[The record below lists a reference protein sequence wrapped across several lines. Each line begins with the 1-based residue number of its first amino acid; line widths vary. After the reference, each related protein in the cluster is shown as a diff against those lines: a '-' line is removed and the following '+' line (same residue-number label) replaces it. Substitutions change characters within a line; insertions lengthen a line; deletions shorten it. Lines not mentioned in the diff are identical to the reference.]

1 MYLSLYINVLF
12 AIINKGDI
20 MSEKEMNTKGKVNY
34 RKLNQVLQV
43 SHNVL
48 RIMYILS
55 IVACIFTFIIII
67 KELSIFKY
75 FLEVL
80 SILSPLFIGL
90 FVAWLFNPVVNF
102 LGKKGVKRIFSVLL
116 IYIIILGVLGLLVG
130 SIMPILYE
138 QIIGFA
144 KSLPSLFESIE
155 DLLDTL
161 LDKLQ
166 NVDGINV
173 SDIKNNI
180 MSQLENKSTEL
191 TSGITTYAVNLAK
204 GLISGISTFVVG
216 LIIGFF
222 CLLSF
227 ENVGDTLI
235 GFVPKKFRAD
245 TKKLSTSINGSLRN
259 YVVGLAIDATVVF
272 AICSIA
278 FSLIGLKAPLLFA
291 VFCAITNVIPYVGP
305 YIGAIPAL
313 IVGFAM
319 SPTIGLLTLGAIV
332 IIQFFEG
339 NFLQEYIMSKT
350 TKLHPV
356 TIITGLLVF
365 GHYWGVLG
373 MVVSTPF
380 LAIVKQVYLF
390 LDEKYDFFK
399 NNDENDEVI
408 EDNKEGKKDSK
419 SENEKGNEIT
429 KESKK
434 EENIVEIEKKDEENK
449 EIDKNNEQNEKEV
462 K

>member
-1 MYLSLYINVLF
+1 
-12 AIINKGDI
+12 
-20 MSEKEMNTKGKVNY
+20 MSEKEMNAKGKVNY
-34 RKLNQVLQV
+34 RKLNQVLKV

-67 KELSIFKY
+67 KELSITKY
-75 FLEVL
+75 LLEII

-90 FVAWLFNPVVNF
+90 IIAWLFNPVVNF
-102 LGKKGVKRIFSVLL
+102 LSKKGVKRVF
-116 IYIIILGVLGLLVG
+116 GVLIIYFLFLGIIGLLVG
-130 SIMPILYE
+130 SIMPILYD
-138 QIIGFA
+138 QIISFA

-166 NVDGINV
+166 SIDGINV

-180 MSQLENKSTEL
+180 MLQVENKSTEI
-191 TSGITTYAVNLAK
+191 TSGITTYVVNIAK

-235 GFVPKKFRAD
+235 GFVPKKFRKD
-245 TKKLSTSINGSLRN
+245 TKKLSSSINGSLRN
-259 YVVGLAIDATVVF
+259 YVVGLVIDATVVF
-272 AICSIA
+272 CICSLA
-278 FSLIGLKAPLLFA
+278 FSLVGLKAPLLFA
-291 VFCAITNVIPYVGP
+291 LFCAITNVIPYAGP
-305 YIGAIPAL
+305 YIGAVPAL

-319 SPTIGLLTLGAIV
+319 SPTTGLLTLVAIV
-332 IIQFFEG
+332 VIQFFEG
-339 NFLQEYIMSKT
+339 NFLQEYIMSKS

-356 TIITGLLVF
+356 TIIMGLLLF

-373 MVVSTPF
+373 MVISTP
-380 LAIVKQVYLF
+380 LMAIVKQIYLF

-399 NNDENDEVI
+399 NNEDTDNI
-408 EDNKEGKKDSK
+408 ESIDDNKETKNKDKKIDEEK
-419 SENEKGNEIT
+419 DDENKNDNIDNNEKV
-429 KESKK
+429 
-434 EENIVEIEKKDEENK
+434 EN
-449 EIDKNNEQNEKEV
+449 KNNEEEV

>member
-1 MYLSLYINVLF
+1 
-12 AIINKGDI
+12 
-20 MSEKEMNTKGKVNY
+20 MSEKEMNAKGKVNY
-34 RKLNQVLQV
+34 RKLNQVLKV

-55 IVACIFTFIIII
+55 IVACIFTFIVII
-67 KELSIFKY
+67 KELSLSKY
-75 FLEVL
+75 LLEVL

-90 FVAWLFNPVVNF
+90 AIAWLFNPIVNF
-102 LGKKGVKRIFSVLL
+102 LSKKGVKRIFSVFL
-116 IYIIILGVLGLLVG
+116 IYILFLGIIGLLVG
-130 SIMPILYE
+130 SILPILYD
-138 QIIGFA
+138 QIISFA
-144 KSLPSLFESIE
+144 KSLPSLFESIQ
-155 DLLDTL
+155 DILDSI

-166 NVDGINV
+166 NIEGINV

-180 MSQLENKSTEL
+180 MQQVESKSTEL
-191 TSGITTYAVNLAK
+191 TSGITTYAVNIAK
-204 GLISGISTFVVG
+204 GLISGISTFVIG

-235 GFVPKKFRAD
+235 GFVPKKFRED
-245 TKKLSTSINGSLRN
+245 TKKLSSSINDSLRN
-259 YVVGLAIDATVVF
+259 YVVGLAIDATIVF
-272 AICSIA
+272 GICAIA
-278 FSLIGLKAPLLFA
+278 FSLVGLKAPLLFA
-291 VFCAITNVIPYVGP
+291 VFCAITNVIPYAGP
-305 YIGAIPAL
+305 YIGAVPAL

-373 MVVSTPF
+373 MVVSTPL

-399 NNDENDEVI
+399 NNDENEDVI
-408 EDNKEGKKDSK
+408 EDKKEVKKADK
-419 SENEKGNEIT
+419 SENED
-429 KESKK
+429 KK
-434 EENIVEIEKKDEENK
+434 IENS
-449 EIDKNNEQNEKEV
+449 EQNEKEV

>member
-1 MYLSLYINVLF
+1 
-12 AIINKGDI
+12 
-20 MSEKEMNTKGKVNY
+20 MSEKEMNAKGKVNY
-34 RKLNQVLQV
+34 RKLNQVLKV

-55 IVACIFTFIIII
+55 IVACIFTFIIIV
-67 KELSIFKY
+67 KELNITKY
-75 FLEVL
+75 ILEII

-90 FVAWLFNPVVNF
+90 IIAWLFNPVVNF
-102 LGKKGVKRIFSVLL
+102 LSKKGVKRIFSVLL
-116 IYIIILGVLGLLVG
+116 IYILFLGIIGMLVG
-130 SIMPILYE
+130 SIMPILYD
-138 QIIGFA
+138 QIISFA

-155 DLLDTL
+155 NVLDTI

-166 NVDGINV
+166 NIDGINV

-180 MSQLENKSTEL
+180 MLQVENKSTEL
-191 TSGITTYAVNLAK
+191 TSGITTYAVSIAK
-204 GLISGISTFVVG
+204 GLISGISTFAVG

-235 GFVPKKFRAD
+235 GFVPKKFRDD
-245 TKKLSTSINGSLRN
+245 TKKLSSSINGSLRN
-259 YVVGLAIDATVVF
+259 YVVGLVIDATVVF
-272 AICSIA
+272 GICSIA

-305 YIGAIPAL
+305 YIGAVPAL
-313 IVGFAM
+313 IVAFSM
-319 SPTIGLLTLGAIV
+319 SPTIGILTLAAIV
-332 IIQFFEG
+332 VIQFFEG

-356 TIITGLLVF
+356 TIIMGLLLF

-373 MVVSTPF
+373 MVVSTP
-380 LAIVKQVYLF
+380 LMSVVKQIYLF
-390 LDEKYDFFK
+390 LDEKHDFFK
-399 NNDENDEVI
+399 TNDENDNN
-408 EDNKEGKKDSK
+408 EDNKKDK
-419 SENEKGNEIT
+419 DI
-429 KESKK
+429 KEEKK
-434 EENIVEIEKKDEENK
+434 EDKDKKVELEM
-449 EIDKNNEQNEKEV
+449 KEV